1 MPRRPRGLT
10 GGLAPKAGRYPSG
23 TVPATSLVHPR
34 TGWHAQAAVFDDGQ
48 VQAFKGY
55 EPPNFLSGQ
64 GRLLLAAVLNQ
75 GVLGSTGPLPAPENT
90 CGTWRGGREAPG
102 GRRGNKRSRLYRH
115 YCLNTSRRKLKRT
128 KALTEGHD
136 TAWQQRP
143 RPGLCGPHASP
154 VTAEQSLCK
163 EAPHS
168 RWGSGAGRAAR
179 VPPAVSPPASDHLPA
194 SRGARGPFSIKLH
207 KPEKLTSGRKV

>member
-1 MPRRPRGLT
+1 MCPGDRVASRAASLPKPVVIPRGRCLPRPSSIPALAGAHRLQYLMT
-10 GGLAPKAGRYPSG
+10 GKSR
-23 TVPATSLVHPR
+23 R
-34 TGWHAQAAVFDDGQ
+34 
-48 VQAFKGY
+48 FKGY

-179 VPPAVSPPASDHLPA
+179 VPPAVSPPASDHLPLA
-194 SRGARGPFSIKLH
+194 GRGAPSPSSCTNRRS
-207 KPEKLTSGRKV
+207 